1 MSGRGSTAM
10 DLGLITCLECG
21 MVSRQPRAEGVA
33 YCPRCESRIH
43 LRMPNSAARCWSFLI
58 AGCILYIPA
67 NILPIMV
74 TSTLSG
80 TKDDT
85 IMSGILSLWDSG
97 SWGIAV
103 IVFIASIIVPL
114 FKLIALTLLLISV
127 RGCSRWGAEQ
137 RIRLYRLVKLVGRWS
152 MLDIFVAAIL
162 TKLVQ
167 FRFLASVDVGPA
179 ALPFGAVVV
188 LTMIAATQ
196 FDPRLI
202 WDSSREECT

>member
-1 MSGRGSTAM
+1 M
-10 DLGLITCLECG
+10 DFGLITCHDCG
-21 MVSRQPRAEGVA
+21 MVSRQPRAEAAA
-33 YCPRCESRIH
+33 YCPRCEARIH
-43 LRMPNSAARCWSFLI
+43 LRIPNSAARCWALLI
-58 AGCILYIPA
+58 AGYILYLPA
-67 NILPIMV
+67 NLLPIMV
-74 TSTLSG
+74 TSSLSG
-80 TKDDT
+80 TRDDT

-103 IVFIASIIVPL
+103 IVFIASIMVPL

-127 RGCSRWGAEQ
+127 RGCSCWGAEQ
-137 RIRLYRLVKLVGRWS
+137 RIRLYRLVRLVGRWS